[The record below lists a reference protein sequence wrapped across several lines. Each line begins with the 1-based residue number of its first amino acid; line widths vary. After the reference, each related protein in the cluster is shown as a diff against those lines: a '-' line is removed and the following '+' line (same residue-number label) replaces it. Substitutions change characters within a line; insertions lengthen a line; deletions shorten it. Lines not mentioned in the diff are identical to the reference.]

1 MRRPGSA
8 GTIEFESESQLDDR
22 IVTNSRHTQRMPVA
36 SLEYDITFMELRPL
50 VCCSMLKRK
59 IQTYLSAESA

>member
-1 MRRPGSA
+1 MRRPWYA

-36 SLEYDITFMELRPL
+36 SLEYDIIVMELRLL
-50 VCCSMLKRK
+50 V
-59 IQTYLSAESA
+59 